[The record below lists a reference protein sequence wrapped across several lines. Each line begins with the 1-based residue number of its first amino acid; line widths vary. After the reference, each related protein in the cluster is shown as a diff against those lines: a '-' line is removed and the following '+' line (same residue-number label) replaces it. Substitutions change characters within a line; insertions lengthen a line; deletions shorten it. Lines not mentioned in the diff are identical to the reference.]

1 MLVYNINMIVHLYTL
16 NLKRTEK
23 GSEVVLSEESYLR
36 SLKNQE
42 EFSKCDTEPSCA
54 CIELYVGSCISKK
67 KTKQN
72 KTKQNKQNTHFG
84 GSRERGLY
92 KTFKKVQGNVKNQE
106 GS

>member
-23 GSEVVLSEESYLR
+23 GCEVVLSEESYLR
-36 SLKNQE
+36 SQKNQE

-67 KTKQN
+67 QKTKKQKKKKRKQN
-72 KTKQNKQNTHFG
+72 KTKH
-84 GSRERGLY
+84 
-92 KTFKKVQGNVKNQE
+92 TF
-106 GS
+106 